1 MHVKPIPEG
10 YHSVTPYLIVHDAA
24 AAIDFYKR
32 AFGAIERMR
41 LPMPGGRLGHA
52 EVQIDDS
59 VVMLADEH
67 PEMGVKSAKTIG
79 GSPVSL
85 LIYVENVD
93 EAFPKALA
101 AGGKEIRPL
110 ATQFYGDR
118 SGVLVDPFGIQWTI
132 ASHVENV
139 SLEEVQNRMAAMMK
153 NKQPA

>member
-1 MHVKPIPEG
+1 MNVKAIPDG

-24 AAIDFYKR
+24 AAIDFYKK

-59 VVMLADEH
+59 VIMLADEH

-93 EAFPKALA
+93 EAYPKALA

-110 ATQFYGDR
+110 TTQFYGDR

-132 ASHVENV
+132 ASHVEDV
-139 SLEEVQNRMAAMMK
+139 SLEEVQNRMKAMMK
-153 NKQPA
+153 TKPPA

>member
-59 VVMLADEH
+59 VIMLADEN
-67 PEMGVKSAKTIG
+67 PQMGVKSAKTIG

-93 EAFPKALA
+93 EAYPKALA

-110 ATQFYGDR
+110 TKQFYGDR

-139 SLEEVQNRMAAMMK
+139 SLEEVQNRMKAMMK
-153 NKQPA
+153 DKPPA

>member
-1 MHVKPIPEG
+1 MHVKPIPES

-52 EVQIDDS
+52 ELQIDDS
-59 VVMLADEH
+59 VIMLADEN
-67 PEMGVKSAKTIG
+67 PQMGVKSARTIG

-85 LIYVENVD
+85 MIYVENVD
-93 EAFPKALA
+93 ESFPKALA
-101 AGGKEIRPL
+101 AGGKEVRPL

-118 SGVLVDPFGIQWTI
+118 SGVLADPFGIQWTI
-132 ASHVENV
+132 ASHVEDV

-153 NKQPA
+153 SKPPA

>member
-41 LPMPGGRLGHA
+41 LPMPGNRLGHA

-101 AGGKEIRPL
+101 AGGREVRPL

-139 SLEEVQNRMAAMMK
+139 SLEEVQNRMKAMMK
-153 NKQPA
+153 GTPQA

>member
-1 MHVKPIPEG
+1 MYVKPIPEG

-24 AAIDFYKR
+24 AAIEFYKK

-59 VVMLADEH
+59 VIMLADEN
-67 PEMGVKSAKTIG
+67 PQMGVRSAKTIG
-79 GSPVSL
+79 GSPVSI

-93 EAFPKALA
+93 KSYPKAIA

-139 SLEEVQNRMAAMMK
+139 SLEEVQNRMQAMMK